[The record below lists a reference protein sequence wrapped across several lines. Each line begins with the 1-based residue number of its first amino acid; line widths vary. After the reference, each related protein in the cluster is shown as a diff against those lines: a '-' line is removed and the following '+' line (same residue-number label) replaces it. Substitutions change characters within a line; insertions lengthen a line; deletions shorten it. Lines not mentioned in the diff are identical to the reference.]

1 MLKKI
6 SKLQQKKNDII
17 RTTGREEMTRVKNIR
32 DLENYEAVVKQNPR
46 VKAYAKGGSVRPVKI

>member
-32 DLENYEAVVKQNPR
+32 DLENYEAVVKPNPR
-46 VKAYAKGGSVRPVKI
+46 VKVYARGGSVRPVKI

>member
-17 RTTGREEMTRVKNIR
+17 RTTGRPEMTRVKNVR
-32 DLENYEAVVKQNPR
+32 DLENYEAVIKPNPR
-46 VKAYAKGGSVRPVKI
+46 VKAYARGGSVRPVKI

>member
-46 VKAYAKGGSVRPVKI
+46 VKTYAKGGSVRPVKI

>member
-32 DLENYEAVVKQNPR
+32 DLENYEAVVKTNPR
-46 VKAYAKGGSVRPVKI
+46 VKTYAKGGSVRPVKI

>member
-46 VKAYAKGGSVRPVKI
+46 VKAYARGGSVRPVKI